1 MIPWSKPAFL
11 AQTDVPADTVSQAIM
26 YCLLLL
32 GLALAGMVAVYFIR
46 RWAKQ
51 NDTTQPAA
59 GFTFEDLRRM
69 HREGKISDAEF
80 KLTSGKIA
88 AATKAQYLST
98 APKPPGKPPATRSD
112 RPKLNP

>member
-88 AATKAQYLST
+88 AATKAQYLSPG
-98 APKPPGKPPATRSD
+98 PKSAAKPSGPRND
-112 RPKLNP
+112 PKNLNS